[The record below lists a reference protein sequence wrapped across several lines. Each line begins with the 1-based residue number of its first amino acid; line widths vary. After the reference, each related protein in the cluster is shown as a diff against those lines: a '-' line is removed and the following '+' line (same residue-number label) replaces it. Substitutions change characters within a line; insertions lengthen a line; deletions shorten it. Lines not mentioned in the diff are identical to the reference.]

1 MVIWLEI
8 AWFKLLWIVT
18 LSSSVTYKSTSLS
31 TLFTLHKYKYFFV
44 SMVFL
49 FLFCITLPWTLYLFQ
64 DYTVKYFGLDSTI
77 HIYIYIYIYIFIYL
91 NYKKKKKNWSCYTCF
106 FKATHAASIAE
117 NFFGMFTGKR
127 RPYIFD
133 TIPFYYIWLNQCLYL
148 LVLVNL
154 VLFCCFTSYVSTLQ
168 KL

>member
-31 TLFTLHKYKYFFV
+31 TLFTLHKYKYFFWVWFSYFFFV
-44 SMVFL
+44 SL
-49 FLFCITLPWTLYLFQ
+49 CRELYTCSRNILQNTLVWIVQYILIWT
-64 DYTVKYFGLDSTI
+64 TK
-77 HIYIYIYIYIFIYL
+77 
-91 NYKKKKKNWSCYTCF
+91 NNWSYYTCF

-127 RPYIFD
+127 LPYFFD
-133 TIPFYYIWLNQCLYL
+133 TIPFL
-148 LVLVNL
+148 LHLIKPMFISTTASEFGAFL
-154 VLFCCFTSYVSTLQ
+154 LFY
-168 KL
+168 

>member
-31 TLFTLHKYKYFFV
+31 TLFTLHKYKYFFWVWFSYFFFV
-44 SMVFL
+44 SL
-49 FLFCITLPWTLYLFQ
+49 CRELYTCSRNILQNTLVWIVQYILIWT
-64 DYTVKYFGLDSTI
+64 T
-77 HIYIYIYIYIFIYL
+77 
-91 NYKKKKKNWSCYTCF
+91 KKNWSCYTCF

>member
-77 HIYIYIYIYIFIYL
+77 HIYIYIYIYIYISEL
-91 NYKKKKKNWSCYTCF
+91 QKKKKKIGRVIHVFS
-106 FKATHAASIAE
+106 KQP
-117 NFFGMFTGKR
+117 MQPR
-127 RPYIFD
+127 
-133 TIPFYYIWLNQCLYL
+133 
-148 LVLVNL
+148 
-154 VLFCCFTSYVSTLQ
+154 LQ
-168 KL
+168 KTFLECLQVKDVPTFLIQYLFITSD